1 MLVLRTLSA
10 ISKPTVLPVLASGVP
25 LKSCS
30 PVAVVKLERYLATA
44 AQPNTDTEGKSEND
58 QKRVEEKLKVK

>member
-25 LKSCS
+25 LKSCA

-44 AQPNTDTEGKSEND
+44 AQPNTEGKSEND